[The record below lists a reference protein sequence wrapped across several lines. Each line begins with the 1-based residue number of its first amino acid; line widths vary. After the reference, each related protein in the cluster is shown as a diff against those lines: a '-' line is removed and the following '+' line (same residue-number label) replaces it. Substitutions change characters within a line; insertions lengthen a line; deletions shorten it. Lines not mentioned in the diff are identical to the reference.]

1 MTNKNTK
8 ILVVEDEI
16 IVALDIQE
24 ATNKMGFNCESIATS
39 YNEVLKELDK
49 NIPDIILM
57 DINLENSIN
66 GIDIVKN
73 LSEQNINI
81 PVIYLTAYTD
91 EKTITE
97 AVSTNPVGYIVKPF
111 NISELKATILLG
123 LSKINPKNNFETE
136 YIKIGES
143 YYFDSTNEELFYN
156 EMPIK
161 LSNKERT
168 LLSLLIEARGNIV
181 RFTDIENHI
190 WDEYVTNSALRTLIY
205 RLRAKLDY
213 KLIETVPAFGCKIL
227 LN

>member
-1 MTNKNTK
+1 MTSEK
-8 ILVVEDEI
+8 IKVLVVEDEI

-24 ATNKMGFNCESIATS
+24 AINKMGYDCFGIATS
-39 YNEVLKELDK
+39 YNEVLEELEKDS
-49 NIPDIILM
+49 PDIILM

-66 GIDIVKN
+66 GIEIVERLHEQDIH
-73 LSEQNINI
+73 I
-81 PVIYLTAYTD
+81 PVIYVTAYTD
-91 EKTITE
+91 EKTIE
-97 AVSTNPVGYIVKPF
+97 NAVRTNPVGYIVKPF
-111 NISELKATILLG
+111 NISELKASILLG
-123 LSKINPKNNFETE
+123 ISKTKSYEDFKSE

-143 YYFDSTNEELFYN
+143 YFFDSHNQELFYN

-161 LSNKERT
+161 LSKKERT
-168 LLSLLIEARGNIV
+168 LLSLLIEAKGNIV

-213 KLIETVPAFGCKIL
+213 KLIETVPAFGCKII